1 MEMEQLTVVRV
12 RPLNVLVAPAQSVV
26 MRIVLEL

>member
-12 RPLNVLVAPAQSVV
+12 RPSNVLVAPAQSVV
-26 MRIVLEL
+26 MPIALEP